1 MVALGEKKDGFWFV
15 PFLYPFYRKNAILI
29 NENDCSIEDYQIYIS
44 RKGIKQAEIIMPDIN
59 FVKKFPT
66 LKHLKIS
73 PAYNAPSD
81 FDFSPLYDVEEIRTL
96 HCLNQYG
103 DKGQHISTIEYDKI
117 NGLVYLIVSA
127 NKGAKNYNKVKT
139 LKSLAIGGYKG
150 QYCDL
155 SDLFCSSTLDTLEL
169 NGCHIK
175 SLNGID
181 ISQSMQCLY
190 LYYNRSLQDISALSK
205 VKNTLKALRIQNC
218 SQITNF
224 SVLGELENLELL
236 ELSGNNS
243 LPDLGF
249 IKSLKKLK
257 TFVFNFNVL
266 DGDLTPC
273 INLEYVYSEKNRKH
287 YNLKDTQF
295 PKGRYVRGNETIDEW
310 RRLE

>member
-1 MVALGEKKDGFWFV
+1 MVALLEKRDGFWFV
-15 PFLYPFYRKNAILI
+15 PFLYPFYCKNAILI
-29 NENDCSIEDYQIYIS
+29 NENDRSIEDYQVYIS

-59 FVKKFPT
+59 FVKNLPV

-73 PAYNAPSD
+73 PACNAPPD

-103 DKGQHISTIEYDKI
+103 DNGQYISTIEYDKI

-127 NKGAKNYNKVKT
+127 NKGSKNYNKVKT
-139 LKSLAIGGYKG
+139 LKSLAIGGHKG
-150 QYCDL
+150 QYRDL
-155 SDLFCSSTLDTLEL
+155 SDLFCSSALDTLEL
-169 NGCHIK
+169 NGCHIN

-190 LYYNRSLQDISALSK
+190 LYYNRALQDINALSK
-205 VKNTLKALRIQNC
+205 VKSTLKALRIQNC
-218 SQITNF
+218 PKITDF

-236 ELSGNNS
+236 ELSGSNS
-243 LPDLGF
+243 LPDLSF

-273 INLEYVYSEKNRKH
+273 LNLEYVYSEKNRKH
-287 YNLKDTQF
+287 YNLKDMEL
-295 PKGRYVRGNETIDEW
+295 PKIRYVRGNETIDEW